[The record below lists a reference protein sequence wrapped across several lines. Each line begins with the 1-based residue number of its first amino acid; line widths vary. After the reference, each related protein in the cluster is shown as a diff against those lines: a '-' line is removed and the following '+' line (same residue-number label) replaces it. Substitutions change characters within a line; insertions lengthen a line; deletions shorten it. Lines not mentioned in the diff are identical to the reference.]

1 MPIVNFSYPKIIGI
15 SGAAR
20 AGKDTLCRSLIR
32 FFEKKNIKA
41 VRKSIAGDTVKRDLK
56 DLVWNKLGIDTFTE
70 NNEEKECIRPL
81 LVEYGKLMR
90 SKTHGRYFIDQFE
103 PEKDAINIIPD
114 IRYSEY
120 PTDEVHWV
128 QKEMNGFLIFLERD
142 GVLDV
147 NDTERVN
154 NKIIKEVAD
163 YKFKWKSLDEN
174 IQEDLEKLNQYARNI
189 DQFLYIREVCNP
201 TTSQEDI

>member
-1 MPIVNFSYPKIIGI
+1 
-15 SGAAR
+15 
-20 AGKDTLCRSLIR
+20 
-32 FFEKKNIKA
+32 
-41 VRKSIAGDTVKRDLK
+41 
-56 DLVWNKLGIDTFTE
+56 
-70 NNEEKECIRPL
+70 
-81 LVEYGKLMR
+81 MR